1 MARPIASFVVAMGL
15 DGRVTS
21 QGSISEALSKDKSL
35 AKELSKEEAA
45 LHKTDEEIDT
55 PPPNDE
61 PKADGKLI
69 MAEEVEEGHVSW
81 GACTLVKHIRDD
93 VTHQ

>member
-1 MARPIASFVVAMGL
+1 MTRPIAGFVVAMGL

-35 AKELSKEEAA
+35 AKELLKEEDVLQKAE
-45 LHKTDEEIDT
+45 DEIDA
-55 PPPNDE
+55 PPPPTDA

-69 MAEEVEEGHVSW
+69 VAEEMEEGHVSW
-81 GACTLVKHIRDD
+81 DACA
-93 VTHQ
+93 